1 MATEKSG
8 AGFIRRIPGRRV
20 IAAID
25 RSWRKSHR
33 SARKQIM
40 FQQPSHSNCLEEKR
54 LSFCFCFFVSFVCSF
69 FFFFCI
75 SLLIRICFSFC
86 LSFFCFGFY
95 ISFFLSVYLFTVCLS
110 VSVSLPPCFFL
121 ATSLLLFLS
130 LFIYSLAYVSS
141 SHSNPI
147 SLDCKIRDVLIKD
160 NSEINFLRRQFQA
173 SGSTTA

>member
-54 LSFCFCFFVSFVCSF
+54 LSFCFLFLRFVCLFVNF
-69 FFFFCI
+69 FFYCI
-75 SLLIRICFSFC
+75 SLLIRICFTFSLSFFLLWFLHLFLSFCVFVYC
-86 LSFFCFGFY
+86 LSFCVCF
-95 ISFFLSVYLFTVCLS
+95 SSSVLLSRYFSSPFSLSIYLFPRL
-110 VSVSLPPCFFL
+110 CFFAFESNL
-121 ATSLLLFLS
+121 A
-130 LFIYSLAYVSS
+130 
-141 SHSNPI
+141 
-147 SLDCKIRDVLIKD
+147 
-160 NSEINFLRRQFQA
+160 
-173 SGSTTA
+173 